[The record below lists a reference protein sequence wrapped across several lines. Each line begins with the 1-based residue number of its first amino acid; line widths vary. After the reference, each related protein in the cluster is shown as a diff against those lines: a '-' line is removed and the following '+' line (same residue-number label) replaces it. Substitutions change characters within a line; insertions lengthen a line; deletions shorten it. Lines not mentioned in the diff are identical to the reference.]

1 MRARYFDRP
10 VAGLDNVFFRWS
22 AGTSPIVCSSTD
34 RPKAVQSAS
43 NFASNAYIS
52 DSWPAAHNASY
63 SDEANARNASL
74 LIISGGD
81 SEWTLASTRY
91 DPIAK
96 L

>member
-63 SDEANARNASL
+63 SDEAKTKNASL
-74 LIISGGD
+74 LIISGG
-81 SEWTLASTRY
+81 TANGR
-91 DPIAK
+91 
-96 L
+96 